1 MVTESS
7 FETCFRE
14 HFAGLVALGESMTGD
29 RGVAHD
35 LAQET
40 FARLHDRWGTVGDYE
55 RPASWLRRVMTNL
68 LIDHH
73 RSRASERRA
82 VERLALRG
90 RPDDDPTAFDPDAWS
105 RLVAVLP
112 ARQRLTVTLFYG
124 YDQPITEVA
133 ETLGVSVNTVKSSLA
148 KARIALRA
156 EMERCHV
163 E

>member
-1 MVTESS
+1 VVVTESS

-40 FARLHDRWGTVGDYE
+40 FARLHDRWDTVGDC
-55 RPASWLRRVMTNL
+55 
-68 LIDHH
+68 
-73 RSRASERRA
+73 
-82 VERLALRG
+82 

>member
-14 HFAGLVALGESMTGD
+14 HFAGLVALGESMSGD

-40 FARLHDRWGTVGDYE
+40 FARLHDRWDTV
-55 RPASWLRRVMTNL
+55 
-68 LIDHH
+68 
-73 RSRASERRA
+73 
-82 VERLALRG
+82 
-90 RPDDDPTAFDPDAWS
+90 DPTAFDPDAWS

-112 ARQRLTVTLFYG
+112 ARQRLIVTLFYCQG
-124 YDQPITEVA
+124 YDQPITGVA

-148 KARIALRA
+148 KARITLRA
-156 EMERCHV
+156 EMEHCHV